1 MRYVVQDRSSIQ
13 TDLSLLERMGDSRY
27 RSQAWLDF
35 LDRYTRLFFTWFRHW
50 GVDPASM
57 EDVLQDTMIR
67 ILGDIHG
74 FEHQRAGSFRNW
86 MRTLAHNSWAQL
98 VKDTQRQ
105 MAQRRIKAKHPAQF
119 DNLSTKLAERHLMD
133 LFDEL
138 ATNELIDTAHSCVRR
153 QVDPDTWETYTLVNI
168 QNHSV
173 EDVMASQSINST
185 QVYNRI
191 YRVRKLLKEEME
203 KLDSPSS

>member
-1 MRYVVQDRSSIQ
+1 MQEKSSIH

-35 LDRYTRLFFTWFRHW
+35 LDRYTRLFFAWFRHW
-50 GVDPASM
+50 GVEPACM
-57 EDVLQDTMIR
+57 EDVLQETMIR
-67 ILGDIHG
+67 ILGDING

-86 MRTLAHNSWAQL
+86 MRTLAHSSWAQF

-105 MAQRRIKAKHPAQF
+105 LAQRQIKAKHPAQVE
-119 DNLSTKLAERHLMD
+119 NLFSKVAERHLMD

-138 ATNELIDTAHSCVRR
+138 ATSEILDTAYSAVRR
-153 QVDPDTWETYTLVNI
+153 IVDTETWETYYLVNL
-168 QNHSV
+168 QKQSV
-173 EDVMASQSINST
+173 EEVMASQKITST

-191 YRVRKLLKEEME
+191 YRVRKHLKEEIE
-203 KLDSPSS
+203 KLDSPSP